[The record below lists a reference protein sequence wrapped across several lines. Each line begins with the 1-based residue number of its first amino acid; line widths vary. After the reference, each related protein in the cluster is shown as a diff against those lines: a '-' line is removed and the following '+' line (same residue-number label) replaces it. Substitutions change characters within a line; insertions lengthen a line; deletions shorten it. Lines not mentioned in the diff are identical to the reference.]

1 MTPRGGKAIERM
13 SRRTRTLFILAL
25 SSFAGWLATY
35 LVDWGVMAEAALAG
49 GVTLIVFVILLVVVP
64 KGR

>member
-1 MTPRGGKAIERM
+1 M